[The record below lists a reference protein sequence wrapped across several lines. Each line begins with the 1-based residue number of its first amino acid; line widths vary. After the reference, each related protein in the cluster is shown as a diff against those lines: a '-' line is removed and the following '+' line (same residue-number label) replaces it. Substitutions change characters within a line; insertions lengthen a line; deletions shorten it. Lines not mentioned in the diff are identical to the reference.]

1 MNAGA
6 LDVSLPWFRWVRR
19 AVWTC
24 QLLLLL
30 WAWRGL
36 GIHLQVVWLLVLIGL
51 GFGSDAFAWWWQRHG
66 VSENRLLGL
75 MLVDTA
81 LHTGVFALSGGPFN
95 PFTALYLVN
104 IVLASLVLSKT
115 RQWVQLLASMLGFA
129 SLFLVEKV
137 APATWEL
144 PNHQELMRLHLTG
157 MWLAFVVAAGFI
169 VSFVQRVLSSL
180 RAREAQLA
188 EARRLSAQH
197 EKLAALTTLAAGA
210 AHELAT
216 PLGTIAIASHEM
228 SRALEKLAVPDSL
241 RDDAKLVREQVER
254 CRAILQSMS
263 ARSGELAGEAI
274 TTFRVDAWLEEA
286 TEGLA
291 GRDRVVRPPSST
303 LQVTG
308 PRAALAQALR
318 NLVKNALEASSGAV
332 LLEATRASNT
342 LTLSVRDGGP
352 GIDAA
357 VVSRLGEPFF
367 TPKPVGKGM
376 GLGVF
381 LARTLALQLG
391 GSLTFASTPGTG
403 TTASLSLPTAPELT

>member
-1 MNAGA
+1 MNTGA
-6 LDVSLPWFRWVRR
+6 LDISLPWFRWVRR

-30 WAWRGL
+30 WAWQGL
-36 GIHLQVVWLLVLIGL
+36 GIHLQVVWLLVLIGV
-51 GFGSDAFAWWWQRHG
+51 GFSSDVLAWWWQHRG

-75 MLVDTA
+75 MLFDTA
-81 LHTGVFALSGGPFN
+81 LHSGVFALSGGPFN

-104 IVLASLVLSKT
+104 IVLAALVLSKT
-115 RQWVQLLASMLGFA
+115 RQWVQLFASMLGFA

-157 MWLAFVVAAGFI
+157 MWLAFVVAAAFI
-169 VSFVQRVLSSL
+169 VSFVQRLLTSL
-180 RAREAQLA
+180 RNREAELT

-216 PLGTIAIASHEM
+216 PLGTIAITSHEM
-228 SRALEKLAVPDSL
+228 LRALDTLAVPDSL

-263 ARSGELAGEAI
+263 ASSGELKGETT
-274 TTFRVDAWLEEA
+274 TTFSVDTWLDEA
-286 TEGLA
+286 TADLT
-291 GRDRVVRPPSST
+291 GRERVVLPGASP

-308 PRAALAQALR
+308 PRAALTQALR
-318 NLVKNALEASSGAV
+318 NLVKNALEASSGPV
-332 LLEATRASNT
+332 FLEATHTSRT
-342 LTLSVRDGGP
+342 FTMSVRDRGP
-352 GIDAA
+352 AIDAN
-357 VVSRLGEPFF
+357 VVSRWGEPFF
-367 TPKPVGKGM
+367 TTKQVGKGM

-381 LARTLALQLG
+381 LARTLAQQLG
-391 GSLTFASTPGTG
+391 GSLTFHSAPGQG
-403 TTASLSLPTAPELT
+403 TTASFSLPTLAEQR